1 MSVFPAIVGLLFAAA
16 CVYTVVA
23 YPNKY
28 GALTG
33 RSRLY
38 RTVVAFLLDLLL
50 GLVLLGALVDWTP
63 PADPALRVSLAFR
76 FIAYT
81 LACVFLALSLLCLAA
96 LDWLEIQVVIRRS
109 RRDVLVKMAEE
120 EARRR
125 AAGLTPQGPPA
136 DEPKSADTTK
146 TPPRE

>member
-1 MSVFPAIVGLLFAAA
+1 MNAASVIAGLLFASA
-16 CVYTVVA
+16 CAYTVVA

-33 RSRLY
+33 RSRLF
-38 RTVVAFLLDLLL
+38 RTAGLFLLDLLL
-50 GLVLLGALVDWTP
+50 GLVLLGVSLDWTP
-63 PADPALRVSLAFR
+63 PADPALRRALVFR
-76 FIAYT
+76 LFALT
-81 LACVFLALSLLCLAA
+81 LACVFLALSLLCVAA

-125 AAGLTPQGPPA
+125 AAGLIPSPPA
-136 DEPKSADTTK
+136 AEPKTDETTK
-146 TPPRE
+146 TSPLE